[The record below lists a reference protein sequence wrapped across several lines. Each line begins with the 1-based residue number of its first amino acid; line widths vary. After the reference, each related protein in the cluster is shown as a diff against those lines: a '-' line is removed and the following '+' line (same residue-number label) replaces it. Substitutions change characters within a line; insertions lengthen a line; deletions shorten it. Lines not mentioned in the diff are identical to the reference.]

1 MTHPIKPAE
10 NTVEDLP
17 TEIWEARD
25 ILEAAG
31 WKVTPPPPQGQQ
43 FGCFCEIEAME
54 PGSKP
59 DGCVIDDGLRENC
72 VYADRIDRKESCS
85 FWRAWSEESIRKMWE
100 GIERGQSAD

>member
-1 MTHPIKPAE
+1 MTQPAKATE
-10 NTVEDLP
+10 SGPEDLP
-17 TEIWEARD
+17 AKIREARN

-43 FGCFCEIEAME
+43 FGCFCEIETMQ

-72 VYADRIDRKESCS
+72 VYAGRIDRKESCS

-100 GIERGQSAD
+100 GIEGGQPAT